1 MSVSQTRL
9 VSSDLADDRVLSC
22 AEDALG
28 VGIGQTPV
36 TGKGVSTG
44 SDDWSRFV
52 DLGLVGKK
60 LKLSRGKSVESKPEL
75 QPKPKAQGPMPRRL
89 TADDTSACT

>member
-1 MSVSQTRL
+1 
-9 VSSDLADDRVLSC
+9 
-22 AEDALG
+22 
-28 VGIGQTPV
+28 
-36 TGKGVSTG
+36 
-44 SDDWSRFV
+44 
-52 DLGLVGKK
+52 LGLVGKK